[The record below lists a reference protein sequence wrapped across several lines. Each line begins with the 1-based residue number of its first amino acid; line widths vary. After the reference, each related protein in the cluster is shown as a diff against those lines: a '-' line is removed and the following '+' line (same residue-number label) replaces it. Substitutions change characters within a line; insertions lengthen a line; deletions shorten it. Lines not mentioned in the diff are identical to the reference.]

1 MPTSTRTGL
10 RRLGTPQAAV
20 LAVLVVAAL
29 VLRWSLFDVVSG
41 DYRSFLTNW
50 YAHLASS
57 GGFAGLAD
65 DFSNYNTPY
74 LALLATLTYLPIDP
88 LVGIKAMSVV
98 FDLVLAFF
106 AYRIVRVVRPESA
119 WLPTILTGVVLF
131 LPTVVMN
138 SSAWAQCD
146 SIYASMILAS
156 LYFLITRRP
165 WVATVFFGIAFAF
178 KLQAIF
184 FLPVLVLVLI
194 LNRLKLRTLLA
205 APVAFFALLL
215 PAVVAGRSL
224 LSQLAVYPAQITG
237 GSAAAGNGPGDP
249 GRTAAR
255 GGSGGGVGGPPA
267 GGPAGGAGGGGFGG
281 ASGAGPGGGHGAG
294 VGTGHAFTYNAP
306 TPYAWLPS
314 DAGDVWKYV
323 GLAVA
328 ALVVL
333 AFGIWLLRRRRP
345 LAAGE
350 VLLVAAASTMV
361 IPWLLP
367 EMHERYFYLAEVL
380 LVLAIVVDRRMIL
393 PAAAIQ
399 AASTITYLSY
409 LGGSDLIP
417 LEVTAL
423 LGLVAAV
430 SAGVVLVLKLRAS
443 KADPPSPGDG
453 AGAAEFGDHG
463 PSQLRAGRLSG
474 AAECQGRLSV
484 RGG

>member
-1 MPTSTRTGL
+1 MPSSTRTGL
-10 RRLGTPQAAV
+10 RRLATPQAAV
-20 LAVLVVAAL
+20 LAVLVVVAL

-41 DYRSFLTNW
+41 DYRSFLSNW
-50 YAHLASS
+50 YAHFASS

-65 DFSNYNTPY
+65 EFSNYDTPY
-74 LALLATLTYLPIDP
+74 LALLAVLTYLPIDP
-88 LVGIKAMSVV
+88 LVGIKAISVL

-106 AYRIVRVVRPESA
+106 AYRIVRVARPESV

-138 SSAWAQCD
+138 GSAWAQCD
-146 SIYASMILAS
+146 SIYGSMILAS
-156 LYFLITRRP
+156 LYFLLIRRP
-165 WVATVFFGIAFAF
+165 WAAAVFFGIAFAF

-194 LNRLKLRTLLA
+194 LNGLKLRTLLA
-205 APVAFFALLL
+205 APAAFFAMLL
-215 PAVVAGRSL
+215 PALIAGRSL

-237 GSAAAGNGPGDP
+237 GSGTGGNGLGDP
-249 GRTAAR
+249 GRSASRGGAGGGSGGPPG
-255 GGSGGGVGGPPA
+255 GGSGGGGP
-267 GGPAGGAGGGGFGG
+267 GGGGFGG
-281 ASGAGPGGGHGAG
+281 AVGTGQAGGGS

-314 DAGDVWKYV
+314 DAGDSWKYV

-328 ALVVL
+328 AVVAL
-333 AFGIWLLRRRRP
+333 GFGIWLLRRRRP

-380 LVLAIVVDRRMIL
+380 LVVAIAVDKRMIL
-393 PAAAIQ
+393 PAVAIQ
-399 AASTITYLSY
+399 AASSITYLSY

-417 LEVTAL
+417 LEITAV

-430 SAGVVLVLKLRAS
+430 SAGLGLVLRLRTSSEPAAGLERRELSSAS
-443 KADPPSPGDG
+443 DPP
-453 AGAAEFGDHG
+453 A
-463 PSQLRAGRLSG
+463 SG
-474 AAECQGRLSV
+474 AARLSERTADV
-484 RGG
+484 TG

>member
-1 MPTSTRTGL
+1 MSSSTRTGL
-10 RRLGTPQAAV
+10 RRLATPQAAV

-29 VLRWSLFDVVSG
+29 VLRWRLFDVVSG
-41 DYRSFLTNW
+41 DYRSFLSNW

-65 DFSNYNTPY
+65 EFSNYNTPY
-74 LALLATLTYLPIDP
+74 LALLAVLTYLPVDP
-88 LVGIKAMSVV
+88 LVGIKAISVL

-131 LPTVVMN
+131 LPTMVMN

-146 SIYASMILAS
+146 SIYGSMILAS

-165 WVATVFFGIAFAF
+165 WAAAIFFGVAFAF

-194 LNRLKLRTLLA
+194 LNGMKLRTLLA
-205 APVAFFALLL
+205 APAAFFAMLV
-215 PAVVAGRSL
+215 PALIAGRSL
-224 LSQLAVYPAQITG
+224 VSQLAVYPAQITG
-237 GSAAAGNGPGDP
+237 GSGTTGNGLGDP
-249 GRTAAR
+249 GRAASR
-255 GGSGGGVGGPPA
+255 GGAGGGSGGVPGGGSGEGGP
-267 GGPAGGAGGGGFGG
+267 GGGGFGG
-281 ASGAGPGGGHGAG
+281 AAGTGQAGGGS

-314 DAGDVWKYV
+314 DAGDIWKYV

-328 ALVVL
+328 AVVAL

-380 LVLAIVVDRRMIL
+380 LVVAIAVDKRMIL

-399 AASTITYLSY
+399 AASSITYLSY
-409 LGGSDLIP
+409 LGGSDLVP
-417 LEVTAL
+417 LEITAVF
-423 LGLVAAV
+423 GLVAAV
-430 SAGVVLVLKLRAS
+430 GAGLVLVLRLRTSREPAAGPERLELSSAS
-443 KADPPSPGDG
+443 DPPV
-453 AGAAEFGDHG
+453 
-463 PSQLRAGRLSG
+463 SG
-474 AAECQGRLSV
+474 AARLSEPTADV
-484 RGG
+484 TG